1 MWMTDLKNKQKY
13 DPLVHVVTVLQR
25 ATHKIILATKRIFFF
40 IFEEVIRERNTL
52 ETKI

>member
-25 ATHKIILATKRIFFF
+25 ATHKMILATKRF
-40 IFEEVIRERNTL
+40 ILFSKKLFEKGIH
-52 ETKI
+52 